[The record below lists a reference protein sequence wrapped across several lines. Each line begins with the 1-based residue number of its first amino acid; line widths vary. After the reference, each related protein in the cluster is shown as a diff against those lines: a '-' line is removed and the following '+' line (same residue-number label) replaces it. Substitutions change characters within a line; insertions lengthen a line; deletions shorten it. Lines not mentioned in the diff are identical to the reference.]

1 MVDQLSDATRRTL
14 GDVRSIVRAAEL
26 PPAS

>member
-1 MVDQLSDATRRTL
+1 MVDQLSDATRRIL